1 MSPISAQ
8 QIRAARAWMNWTR
21 DTLAEESGISKATI
35 RNLEEGKVSSRSVDT
50 VRLVFENK
58 GFKFHGKEGLSHQST
73 DARTYQGLEGCNN
86 FFEDLLKTIKKH
98 DGNVGAIFTSYE
110 QLNRCLDLASPT
122 SFDRLEQLAKL
133 AKVQCL
139 LADVSQSP
147 PALASF
153 EFRATQQH
161 PLYPLGQVIY
171 GNKMALIIPVG
182 KEFVYQV
189 MRGIETV
196 QASWKVFQ
204 PHWDKAFPAHTLENR

>member
-1 MSPISAQ
+1 MSSISAQ

-35 RNLEEGKVSSRSVDT
+35 RNLEEGKVSYRSADT

-58 GFKFHGKEGLSHQST
+58 GFKFHGKEGLSQQST
-73 DARTYQGLEGCNN
+73 DEKTYKGPEGCND
-86 FFEDLLKTIKKH
+86 FYDDLLKTIRKH
-98 DGNVGAIFTSYE
+98 DSNVGAIFTSYE
-110 QLNRCLDLASPT
+110 QFSRCLDTANPT
-122 SFDRLEQLAKL
+122 GHDRLEELAKFT
-133 AKVQCL
+133 KVQCL

-147 PALASF
+147 PALDSF

-161 PLYPLGQVIY
+161 PLYPLGQFIY

-189 MRGIETV
+189 MKGIETV

-204 PHWDKAFPAHTLENR
+204 PHWDKAFPVHTLGTR